1 MPYLF
6 RFFLISLLLP
16 LSALAQKPLSLGQAI
31 AIGLRNNYDLRI
43 AELEQRQAA
52 ANNAWGNAG
61 ALPRLDLNLNGRYF
75 RSQNPASF
83 FVGNQNISPGLSLS
97 WTVFDGFAMF
107 ANKQR
112 FELLEAES
120 AGNAAVVVEN
130 TIQAIVLAY
139 YNALLQQQELKVRK
153 EILSTSQRRLEYEE
167 FRREV
172 GSTSTFDLL
181 QFKTAVITDSAAV
194 VTQRLAL
201 RNTIRS
207 LNLLMQEP
215 IQTRYV
221 LTDTLETRFESY
233 QLGDLQ
239 EKMLGNNHNLQ
250 NQYLRQ
256 QVRRQETRSAQA
268 AYWPSL
274 SLGAN
279 ANLTKGTTLFANRD
293 TLNPEA
299 GPTLAPVDWASD
311 YAFSFTLSFTIFDG
325 FNRQRQMQLAQ
336 LNEAIAA
343 TSSRQLEQSLTNEL
357 SVVYDNYE
365 AQRQILGLQSESAR
379 YARRNLDLA
388 NDRFE
393 SGLIN
398 TFDFRQVQLQYLD
411 TELERLRVLRDL
423 NASETDLVRLVGGL
437 VREEDS

>member
-1 MPYLF
+1 MPYIL
-6 RFFLISLLLP
+6 RLLLLGLLLP

-52 ANNAWGNAG
+52 ANNSWGNAD
-61 ALPRLDLNLNGRYF
+61 ALPRLDLGLSGRYF

-83 FVGNQNISPGLSLS
+83 FVGNQAISPGLSLS

-112 FELLEAES
+112 FELLEQES
-120 AGNAAVVVEN
+120 EGNAAVVVEN
-130 TIQAIVLAY
+130 TIQAILLAY
-139 YNALLQQQELKVRK
+139 YDALLQQQELKVRE
-153 EILSTSQRRLEYEE
+153 EILTNSKQRLEYEE

-181 QFKTAVITDSAAV
+181 QFTNAVITDSAAV
-194 VTQRLAL
+194 VTQRLTL

-215 IQTRYV
+215 IQTLYD
-221 LTDTLETRFESY
+221 LTDTLETRFERY
-233 QLGDLQ
+233 PLGDLQ

-256 QVRRQETRSAQA
+256 QIRRQETRSAQA

-299 GPTLAPVDWASD
+299 GPTRAPVDWASD
-311 YAFSFTLSFTIFDG
+311 YAVSFTLSFTLFDG
-325 FNRQRQMQLAQ
+325 FNRQRQIQLAQ

-357 SVVYDNYE
+357 FVVYDNYE
-365 AQRQILGLQSESAR
+365 AQRQIFGLQSENAR
-379 YARRNLDLA
+379 NARRNLDLA

-398 TFDFRQVQLQYLD
+398 TFDFRQVQLQYLNA
-411 TELERLRVLRDL
+411 ELQRLRVLRDL
-423 NASETDLVRLVGGL
+423 NASETDLIRLIGGL

>member
-1 MPYLF
+1 MRHLF
-6 RFFLISLLLP
+6 LLLLLISP
-16 LSALAQKPLSLGQAI
+16 LGLLAQPPLSLTEAL
-31 AIGLRNNYDLRI
+31 AIGLRNNYDLRL
-43 AELEQRQAA
+43 ANLEQRQAE
-52 ANNAWGNAG
+52 ANDTWGNAG
-61 ALPRLDLNLNGRYF
+61 ALPRLDLNVNGRYF

-83 FVGNQNISPGLSLS
+83 FVGNQNISPGLSLN

-112 FELLEAES
+112 FELLEEES

-130 TIQAIVLAY
+130 TIQAITLAY
-139 YNALLQQQELKVRK
+139 YDALVQQQELAVRS
-153 EILSTSQRRLEYEE
+153 ELLANSQERLAYEE

-181 QFKTAVITDSAAV
+181 QFKNAVITDSAAV
-194 VTQRLAL
+194 VNQRLTL
-201 RNTIRS
+201 RNTLRR

-215 IQTRYV
+215 IQNLYD
-221 LTDTLETRFESY
+221 LTDTLSTRFDPY

-239 EKMLGNNHNLQ
+239 ESMLANNHNLQ

-256 QVRRQETRSAQA
+256 QIRRQETRSAQA
-268 AYWPSL
+268 AYLPTL
-274 SLGAN
+274 TVGAN

-293 TLNPEA
+293 TANPEA
-299 GPTLAPVDWASD
+299 PPTRAPVDWASD
-311 YAFSFTLSFTIFDG
+311 YAVSFTLSFNLFDG
-325 FNRQRQMQLAQ
+325 FNRQRQVQLAQ

-357 SVVYDNYE
+357 FVVYDNYE
-365 AQRQILGLQSESAR
+365 ARRQIFSLQGENAR
-379 YARRNLDLA
+379 NARRNLDLA

-398 TFDFRQVQLQYLD
+398 SFDFRQVQEQYLSA
-411 TELERLRVLRDL
+411 ELSRLQALRDL
-423 NASETDLVRLVGGL
+423 SAAEVELIRLIGGL
-437 VREEDS
+437 VREEQ